1 MRSPQLPEVTYVVV
15 TAGAYDLLVETVCRD
30 NAELLSFLADK
41 LRRIPGVVS
50 TETFV
55 YLKITKQIVPL
66 EHPFTVTPRVRPPAI
81 RATAPRSWDRRSWAS
96 RCSWSRGCVLHWS
109 PLLAWLVAWTP
120 VAFVAYGMDK
130 RAATRGDW
138 RIPELVLHGLALIG
152 GVIGAWA
159 GRLVFRHKTR
169 KPVFLVVLVIAS
181 VLWGAIAIWAI
192 TGH

>member
-1 MRSPQLPEVTYVVV
+1 MSSRSGLRDPRNQPVIVGSAILGIGLFLVCW
-15 TAGAYDLLVETVCRD
+15 LL
-30 NAELLSFLADK
+30 
-41 LRRIPGVVS
+41 
-50 TETFV
+50 
-55 YLKITKQIVPL
+55 
-66 EHPFTVTPRVRPPAI
+66 
-81 RATAPRSWDRRSWAS
+81 
-96 RCSWSRGCVLHWS
+96 LHWS

-120 VAFVAYGMDK
+120 VAFVAYGLDK

-159 GRLVFRHKTR
+159 GRFVFRHKTR
-169 KPVFLVVLVIAS
+169 KPVFLVVLIVAS